1 MAARAK
7 QVALGFSLL
16 TLVAGILATVA
27 YAGSDSTG
35 QFRLEEQHQWIPQ
48 FGVSYALGVDGIAL
62 ALILMSLILTPICLL
77 AAWRDLPAS
86 GEAPDPREK
95 SYFALMLVLETFMV
109 GVFAATD
116 VFLFYVF
123 FEAMLIPVYFL
134 IGQYGGPR
142 RQYAAVK
149 FLVFSLVGG
158 LIMLASVI
166 GLYTQGPGGAD
177 GFLVQT
183 LTGLNLDPTTGRLLF
198 LGFFIAFAVKAPMV
212 PVHTWLPDAA
222 TEATPA
228 TATLL
233 VGVLDK
239 VGTYGMI
246 RFCLQLFPEAS
257 QWATPVV
264 IALAV
269 ISVLYGA
276 LLAIGQTDVM
286 RLIAYTSIS
295 HFGFIVLG
303 IFAMTSTGFAGSTL
317 YMVNHGFTTAAL
329 FLIAAMM
336 VSRRGSKRIS
346 DFGGWQRVTPVL
358 AGSFLVA
365 GLSGLALPG
374 LGAFVA
380 EFLTLV
386 GTFQRYPVPAVI
398 ATVGIILAALYILLM
413 YKRMATGPVPESAA
427 GTRDLGSREKW
438 VVAPLIALFLVLGF
452 YPKPA
457 LDMINPAV
465 STTLGLM
472 GVVDPAP
479 IVPSTRKGARSDRH
493 RSPRAARPVHPGD
506 AQLRRAPAAAHR
518 VRVRPHRGARRGLRP
533 QVDPVCGPGRHHPH
547 RADRRVPRRGAR
559 RREQPDLHG
568 RAGVRARRQGVGRH
582 RRSGAVPPGRGS
594 RCCRS
599 WASSRWPSASAASA
613 PTRSPRWVPRRR
625 VRGRR
630 RSRSGPAWPPPRCS
644 RWRCSPSA
652 A

>member
-1 MAARAK
+1 MNQFPWLTLLVLIPLVGAVVVWLLPAGLAARAK
-7 QVALGFSLL
+7 HVALGFSLL
-16 TLVAGILATVA
+16 TLLAGILATVA
-27 YAGSDSTG
+27 YAGSSSTG

-62 ALILMSLILTPICLL
+62 ALILMSLVLTPICLL
-77 AAWRDLPAS
+77 AAWRDLPAGS
-86 GEAPDPREK
+86 ERGDGATPDPREK
-95 SYFALMLVLETFMV
+95 NYFALMLVLETFMV

-149 FLVFSLVGG
+149 FLVFSLLGG
-158 LIMLASVI
+158 LIMLAAVI
-166 GLYTQGPGGAD
+166 GLYTQGPGGSD
-177 GFLVQT
+177 GFLIST
-183 LTGLNLDPTTGRLLF
+183 LTGLALDPTTGRLLF
-198 LGFFIAFAVKAPMV
+198 LGFFFAFMVKAPMV

-222 TEATPA
+222 TEARPA
-228 TATLL
+228 TAVLL

-246 RFCLQLFPEAS
+246 RFCLQLFPEAA

-264 IALAV
+264 ITLAV

-276 LLAIGQTDVM
+276 LLAIGQTDIM

-336 VSRRGSKRIS
+336 VSRRGSKRIA

-386 GTFQRYPVPAVI
+386 GTFQRYPVAAVI
-398 ATVGIILAALYILLM
+398 ATVGIILAALYILLT
-413 YKRMATGPVPESAA
+413 YKRMATGPAPESAA
-427 GTRDLGSREKW
+427 GTLDLGGRERW
-438 VVAPLIALFLVLGF
+438 VIAPLIALFLVLGF

-457 LDMINPAV
+457 LDLINPAV
-465 STTLGLM
+465 SSTLGQM
-472 GVVDPAP
+472 GVTDPAP
-479 IVPSTRKGARSDRH
+479 VT
-493 RSPRAARPVHPGD
+493 PVSVAEG
-506 AQLRRAPAAAHR
+506 
-518 VRVRPHRGARRGLRP
+518 G
-533 QVDPVCGPGRHHPH
+533 
-547 RADRRVPRRGAR
+547 
-559 RREQPDLHG
+559 
-568 RAGVRARRQGVGRH
+568 
-582 RRSGAVPPGRGS
+582 
-594 RCCRS
+594 
-599 WASSRWPSASAASA
+599 
-613 PTRSPRWVPRRR
+613 TK
-625 VRGRR
+625 
-630 RSRSGPAWPPPRCS
+630 
-644 RWRCSPSA
+644 
-652 A
+652 